1 MQAVQI
7 VLLSADAQM
16 PLRGSADAAGSD
28 LYACGGSVTI
38 APRSFAL
45 INTGVAVAIPRGY
58 YGRVAERSGLAC
70 KGIGVGAGVI
80 DADYR
85 GEVKVL
91 LRNFTDEPF
100 TIEHGIRCA
109 QLIIEKCE
117 AVQFEHV
124 DAFIDVTERGANGF
138 GSSGSN

>member
-1 MQAVQI
+1 MQSVQI
-7 VLLSADAQM
+7 VLLSADAKM

-28 LYACGGSVTI
+28 LYACGEATI

-45 INTGVAVAIPRGY
+45 INTGIAVAIPRGY

-70 KGIGVGAGVI
+70 KGIGIGAGVI

-91 LRNFTDEPF
+91 LRNFTDAPF
-100 TIEHGIRCA
+100 VIERGMRCA

-117 AVQFEHV
+117 IVQFECV
-124 DAFIDVTERGANGF
+124 ESFIDTTDRGANGF
-138 GSSGSN
+138 GSSGFN

>member
-7 VLLSADAQM
+7 VLLSAEAKM

-28 LYACGGSVTI
+28 LYACGNVII

-45 INTGVAVAIPRGY
+45 INTGIAVAIPRGY

-91 LRNFTDEPF
+91 LRNFTDAPF
-100 TIEHGIRCA
+100 TIEHGMRCA

-117 AVQFEHV
+117 TVQFECVESFV
-124 DAFIDVTERGANGF
+124 DTTDRGASGF
-138 GSSGSN
+138 GSSGFN